1 LKIRGVRDAVVVRNS
16 SGRAQAVRLLTARG
30 WKRVAAQRL
39 RTAFKLGSTDFE
51 LRALTLEPPAA
62 RVLFG
67 THTRVHGWVR
77 GLGKARLQRLGERG
91 WQTVA
96 PIHAGPNG
104 HFTVSVRALRSTQLR
119 LAYNGLA
126 GDAVPMT
133 VTPRVTL
140 RADGRTL
147 RVLVTPRLPL
157 QVQRLTQN
165 AWRPVARTTGSFKR
179 SLKPGSYRVKVLG
192 GVDYSPAVSRS
203 VGVH

>member
-1 LKIRGVRDAVVVRNS
+1 
-16 SGRAQAVRLLTARG
+16 
-30 WKRVAAQRL
+30 
-39 RTAFKLGSTDFE
+39 
-51 LRALTLEPPAA
+51 
-62 RVLFG
+62 
-67 THTRVHGWVR
+67 
-77 GLGKARLQRLGERG
+77 
-91 WQTVA
+91 
-96 PIHAGPNG
+96 
-104 HFTVSVRALRSTQLR
+104 
-119 LAYNGLA
+119 
-126 GDAVPMT
+126 